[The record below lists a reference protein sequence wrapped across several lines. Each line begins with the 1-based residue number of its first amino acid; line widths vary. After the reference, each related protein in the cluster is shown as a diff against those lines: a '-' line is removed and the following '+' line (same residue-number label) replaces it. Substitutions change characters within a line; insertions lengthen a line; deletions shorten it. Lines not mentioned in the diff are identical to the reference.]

1 MSYCT
6 TGWMAVTT
14 LTHRVTVMMM
24 PMMMMMMIQAPLGS
38 LFFSH
43 THRVAHHTDRPDKAR
58 PSVQWKGRG
67 RPAVGRVA
75 RLLSARWWA
84 VALPPTSTCDGL
96 VWSGLV
102 CERPRLNQRRH
113 ERGFPRSC
121 ITTCDTSYNCT
132 RAGRQVVRRVGRLVE
147 TAAAQRREKEACELD
162 VLRNMKLPPSSSLS
176 SKRLLF
182 KKRHKWNDSTSRLFR
197 VNAHNVEKAPASCLP
212 LALGSLAA

>member
-14 LTHRVTVMMM
+14 LAHSQSHSDDDADDDDDDDPGPARKPLFLAYTQSRAPQTA
-24 PMMMMMMIQAPLGS
+24 PTGQGQAIRS
-38 LFFSH
+38 M
-43 THRVAHHTDRPDKAR
+43 
-58 PSVQWKGRG
+58 KGRG

-84 VALPPTSTCDGL
+84 VALPPTSYLHLLWPGL

-102 CERPRLNQRRH
+102 CEQPRLNQRRH

-176 SKRLLF
+176 SKRLF
-182 KKRHKWNDSTSRLFR
+182 F
-197 VNAHNVEKAPASCLP
+197 
-212 LALGSLAA
+212 

>member
-24 PMMMMMMIQAPLGS
+24 PMMMMMMMIQAPLGS
-38 LFFSH
+38 LFFLAYTQSRAPQ
-43 THRVAHHTDRPDKAR
+43 TAPTGQGQAIRSMERQRQACCRPC
-58 PSVQWKGRG
+58 S
-67 RPAVGRVA
+67 PASFCSLVGCG
-75 RLLSARWWA
+75 
-84 VALPPTSTCDGL
+84 PTSYLHLLWAGL

-147 TAAAQRREKEACELD
+147 TAAASVERRK
-162 VLRNMKLPPSSSLS
+162 
-176 SKRLLF
+176 
-182 KKRHKWNDSTSRLFR
+182 H
-197 VNAHNVEKAPASCLP
+197 ASWMYC
-212 LALGSLAA
+212 GT

>member
-1 MSYCT
+1 
-6 TGWMAVTT
+6 MAVTT

-43 THRVAHHTDRPDKAR
+43 THRSRAPQTDRTR
-58 PSVQWKGRG
+58 PGHPFNERQRQACC
-67 RPAVGRVA
+67 RPCSPAS
-75 RLLSARWWA
+75 SARWWA
-84 VALPPTSTCDGL
+84 VALPPTSTFYGL

-147 TAAAQRREKEACELD
+147 TAAAQRREK
-162 VLRNMKLPPSSSLS
+162 
-176 SKRLLF
+176 
-182 KKRHKWNDSTSRLFR
+182 H
-197 VNAHNVEKAPASCLP
+197 ASWMYC
-212 LALGSLAA
+212 GT

>member
-38 LFFSH
+38 LFFLH
-43 THRVAHHTDRPDKAR
+43 THRVAHHRPHQPDKAR

-67 RPAVGRVA
+67 RPACRPCSPA
-75 RLLSARWWA
+75 SSARWWA
-84 VALPPTSTCDGL
+84 VALPPTSTSYGL
-96 VWSGLV
+96 VWSGRV

-176 SKRLLF
+176 SKRLF
-182 KKRHKWNDSTSRLFR
+182 F
-197 VNAHNVEKAPASCLP
+197 
-212 LALGSLAA
+212 

>member
-14 LTHRVTVMMM
+14 LTHRVTVMMT
-24 PMMMMMMIQAPLGS
+24 MMMMMMIQAPLGS
-38 LFFSH
+38 LFFLH
-43 THRVAHHTDRPDKAR
+43 THRVAHHRPTGQGQAIRSMERQRQACCR
-58 PSVQWKGRG
+58 PCS
-67 RPAVGRVA
+67 PAS
-75 RLLSARWWA
+75 SARWWA
-84 VALPPTSTCDGL
+84 VALPPTSTSYGL

-147 TAAAQRREKEACELD
+147 TAAAQRREK
-162 VLRNMKLPPSSSLS
+162 
-176 SKRLLF
+176 
-182 KKRHKWNDSTSRLFR
+182 H
-197 VNAHNVEKAPASCLP
+197 ASWMYC
-212 LALGSLAA
+212 GT

>member
-1 MSYCT
+1 
-6 TGWMAVTT
+6 
-14 LTHRVTVMMM
+14 MMM
-24 PMMMMMMIQAPLGS
+24 PMMMMMIQAPLGS

-43 THRVAHHTDRPDKAR
+43 THRVAHHRPHRPDKAR

-67 RPAVGRVA
+67 RPACRPCSPA
-75 RLLSARWWA
+75 SSARWWA
-84 VALPPTSTCDGL
+84 VALPPPPM

-162 VLRNMKLPPSSSLS
+162 VLRNMKLAPSLS
-176 SKRLLF
+176 SKETLF
-182 KKRHKWNDSTSRLFR
+182 
-197 VNAHNVEKAPASCLP
+197 
-212 LALGSLAA
+212 